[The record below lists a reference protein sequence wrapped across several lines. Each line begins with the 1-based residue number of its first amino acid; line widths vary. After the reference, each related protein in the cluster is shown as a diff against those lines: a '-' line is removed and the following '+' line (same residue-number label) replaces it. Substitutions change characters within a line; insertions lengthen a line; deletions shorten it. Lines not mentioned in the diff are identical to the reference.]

1 MGWRRNDLRIIIP
14 IIKTIYK
21 KPYVMKYKNY
31 KKNSIIVFNAN
42 GNLITYLKRKKY
54 VIKMTRFISIVRN
67 YENIC
72 RLGHEII
79 NHKKLVSRAA
89 CVAPDKLSEEF
100 RKQEERIERFAEEIN
115 NANAEWKKNSNSI
128 NTYWTGL
135 S

>member
-1 MGWRRNDLRIIIP
+1 M
-14 IIKTIYK
+14 
-21 KPYVMKYKNY
+21 
-31 KKNSIIVFNAN
+31 S
-42 GNLITYLKRKKY
+42 
-54 VIKMTRFISIVRN
+54 RFISIVRN
-67 YENIC
+67 YEKIC

-79 NHKKLVSRAA
+79 NHKDLVRRAK
-89 CVAPDKLSEEF
+89 PDKLSEEF

>member
-1 MGWRRNDLRIIIP
+1 MQNE
-14 IIKTIYK
+14 
-21 KPYVMKYKNY
+21 
-31 KKNSIIVFNAN
+31 
-42 GNLITYLKRKKY
+42 NLITYLKRKKY

-89 CVAPDKLSEEF
+89 WVAPDKLSEEF

-115 NANAEWKKNSNSI
+115 KANAEWRKNPESI

>member
-1 MGWRRNDLRIIIP
+1 MQNE
-14 IIKTIYK
+14 
-21 KPYVMKYKNY
+21 
-31 KKNSIIVFNAN
+31 
-42 GNLITYLKRKKY
+42 NLITYLKRKKY

-79 NHKKLVSRAA
+79 NHKKLVCRAA